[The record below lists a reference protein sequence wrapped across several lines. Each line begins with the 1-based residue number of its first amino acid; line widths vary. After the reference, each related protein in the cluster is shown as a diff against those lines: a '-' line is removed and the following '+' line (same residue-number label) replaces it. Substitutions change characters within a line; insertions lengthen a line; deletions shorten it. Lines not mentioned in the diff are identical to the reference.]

1 MIRTQISVDQE
12 LYRDAK
18 ELAGRQGMSLAEL
31 VRRSLREKIAREPKG
46 TPWMEFA
53 GIIEGTRN
61 DSESVDQ
68 VVYRRDIP

>member
-1 MIRTQISVDQE
+1 MIRTRISVDEE

-18 ELAGRQGMSLAEL
+18 ELAARQGMPLAEL

-46 TPWMEFA
+46 APWMEFA
-53 GIIEGTRN
+53 GIIEGN
-61 DSESVDQ
+61 KDDSESVDQ